1 MKAKLMILRDNGT
14 WTATD
19 GTVFFKFDAEM
30 DNGDKGSFL
39 AKSNPPQQKVG
50 EEYEYTIEEKNGHN
64 NIKFAKAAGAGFQP
78 KVQRNPEEEAKRQL
92 MIVRQSS
99 LKAAT
104 DLVCHSMIQ
113 FDAILVISE
122 IFTDYAT
129 GQLKAAPMK
138 DIRTNEPP
146 F

>member
-1 MKAKLMILRDNGT
+1 MNLKDNGT
-14 WTATD
+14 WTSSD
-19 GTVFFKFDAEM
+19 NTVFFKFDAEM
-30 DNGDKGSFL
+30 DNGDNGSFL

-64 NIKFAKAAGAGFQP
+64 NIKFAKAAGAPFQA

-104 DLVCHSMIQ
+104 DLVCNDKIQ
-113 FDAILVISE
+113 FDVILLMAE

-129 GQLKAAPMK
+129 GQLKAANMK
-138 DIRTNEPP
+138 DVKGNDLP